1 MVAVFSA
8 LFSLFFFAVLLAFF
22 SFFSFF
28 RLFYILASLA
38 KWHLLFFSLLFFS
51 LMLFLFS
58 KISSP
63 GVCILAF
70 SLHLLLVTG
79 NTPGQGRSIG
89 FA

>member
-8 LFSLFFFAVLLAFF
+8 LFSLFFFAVLLA
-22 SFFSFF
+22 FFSFF